1 MQNKLISEAC
11 FRSRKKLKV
20 SDSLDLHSK
29 DGFDYELHKDGK
41 QVGTLVLYHSKN
53 ELMLD
58 SIGWNGDVCHKGL
71 GEEIIRFLLQMTK
84 KLGRETLRI
93 STTSNYGFLCLLYSK
108 FSNPKKFKMYSRYE
122 QGNFDWTPQGMLQ
135 KLARILISKDG
146 SSESDQFIN
155 FWKQENGTWL
165 ADEKYRNLVLEVKP
179 DNRLVLGRKTSEG
192 GGY

>member
-1 MQNKLISEAC
+1 
-11 FRSRKKLKV
+11 
-20 SDSLDLHSK
+20 
-29 DGFDYELHKDGK
+29 
-41 QVGTLVLYHSKN
+41 
-53 ELMLD
+53 
-58 SIGWNGDVCHKGL
+58 
-71 GEEIIRFLLQMTK
+71 
-84 KLGRETLRI
+84 
-93 STTSNYGFLCLLYSK
+93 
-108 FSNPKKFKMYSRYE
+108 MYSRYE